1 MSNYQ
6 NVPVLEDIQQA
17 ARRIA
22 DRINTT
28 PVLRSRRL
36 DAAAGAQ
43 LYFKCENFQHTG
55 AFKFRGACNAVFSMD
70 DDQAAAGVATHSSGN
85 HGAALARAAALRGI
99 PAHIVVPDGAVASKV
114 KAIAAYGGIVHRC
127 ADNQAAREAGLEQV
141 LASTGAQAVHPYE
154 DSRIICGQGTAALEF
169 LSQQPDLELL
179 ITPLGGGGLVSGSA
193 IAAKGLNPAIEV
205 IGVEPAGA
213 ADAFDS
219 LAAGHIIEQFKPE
232 TIADGLR
239 AKVGP
244 LTFEIIGQRI
254 DRVLKV
260 DENEIVDA
268 MREIWGIMKIIV
280 EPSSATVLAAVRT
293 YPDAFKGRKVGLI
306 LSGGNVDLDHL
317 PWMAGRNDEAMQLV

>member
-1 MSNYQ
+1 MGNYQ

-22 DRINTT
+22 EWINPT

-36 DAAAGAQ
+36 DAATGAR

-70 DDQAAAGVATHSSGN
+70 DEQAAAGVATHSSGN
-85 HGAALARAAALRGI
+85 HGAALARAASLRGM

-114 KAIAAYGGIVHRC
+114 AAIAAYGGIVHHC
-127 ADNQAAREAGLEQV
+127 AATQAAREKGLEQV
-141 LASTGAQAVHPYE
+141 VAETGAQAVPPYN

-169 LSQQPDLELL
+169 LGQQSGLEVLV
-179 ITPLGGGGLVSGSA
+179 TPLGGGGLVSGSA
-193 IAAKGLNPAIEV
+193 IAAKSLEPGLEL

-213 ADAFDS
+213 ADTFDS
-219 LAAGHIIEQFKPE
+219 LAAGHIIEEFTPN

-244 LTFEIIGQRI
+244 LTFKIIQQRV
-254 DRVLKV
+254 DRVLTV
-260 DENEIVDA
+260 GEDEIIDA
-268 MREIWGIMKIIV
+268 MREIWRIMKIIV
-280 EPSSATVLAAVRT
+280 EPSSATVLAAVMS
-293 YPDAFKGRKVGLI
+293 YPDSFKGRRVGLI
-306 LSGGNVDLDHL
+306 ISGGNVDLDHL
-317 PWMAGRNDEAMQLV
+317 PWMAGRRNETL